1 MKKLI
6 DVITVLALL
15 VSLSACAGTT
25 AEARKG
31 SGVRNTGSTVSQ
43 ILEEATRT
51 ETPPETAVPTT
62 PEAPAHP
69 AETAPPQMDPS
80 EQAAPSSASAP
91 ETAAEESGIDI
102 DLTLLNSTMLYS
114 EVYSM
119 MVEPEAFL
127 GKTVRLAGYCT
138 SSYYEPTDMTYYAV
152 IIPDATACCAQGI
165 EYTLADGAAYP
176 ADDTDIVITGTFEL
190 YEELGVEYCRL
201 GNAKVET

>member
-1 MKKLI
+1 
-6 DVITVLALL
+6 
-15 VSLSACAGTT
+15 
-25 AEARKG
+25 
-31 SGVRNTGSTVSQ
+31 
-43 ILEEATRT
+43 
-51 ETPPETAVPTT
+51 
-62 PEAPAHP
+62 
-69 AETAPPQMDPS
+69 MDPS

-152 IIPDATACCAQGI
+152 IIPDATACPSSRPGFRTAPTRSWRSASGR
-165 EYTLADGAAYP
+165 P
-176 ADDTDIVITGTFEL
+176 GTCP
-190 YEELGVEYCRL
+190 CR
-201 GNAKVET
+201 